1 MLRRIRPPPVLVWLL
16 ALPACT
22 SGPMDAI
29 RGDRWAEAQLDA
41 ATEADPVASKL
52 VTYFRLL
59 APTGGASAAEIAA
72 FMDDNPNWPERA
84 KLEQRR
90 QEALAREPVEAAA
103 LAQCERTEP
112 TLAATRLRCAE
123 ALTAAARPDD
133 AARLLRLAWVN
144 AITDPAEE
152 TAFLHRFGSI
162 IRPREQ
168 SERFNALIAKH
179 PDAAARQVA
188 RLEPSERMVAKAR
201 LAFRRDEAGAAQTL
215 AALPARARDAPG
227 LLRDEAG
234 WLRRQNRLAEARNLW
249 LARGGEIAASAPAE
263 NLEGIWTERNALSRQ
278 LLAAGDAPGAYAIA
292 AGHGPIAPEQM
303 VDAEFLAGFIALRFL
318 ADPAKASPHFQ
329 TLATLSPAAITQAR
343 AHYWL
348 ARAAAAQ
355 GQSPRAEYEAASA
368 WPTTF
373 YGQLAAI
380 ALDARPATLAD
391 RIRALRDADWTADQA
406 LDFAGIEAIRAA
418 SLLTAWG
425 EPRRAHAF
433 LLGVDAQAG
442 APRERALAAHL
453 ASGLGMPDMAVA
465 IARRMGRD
473 GLMLAEAGW
482 PMPVD
487 PPAGGPDRAVVL
499 ALIRQESGFDREAVS
514 PSGARGLMQLMP
526 QTAMA
531 VAAGLGIPLSP
542 AALTEDTALNMRL
555 GTAYLQTML
564 GAFTNTLPLALAAY
578 NAGPTRVRQWL
589 AENGDPRNAGRD
601 MVDWI
606 ELIPF
611 GETRNYVQRVLENAV
626 VYEARLGETSPV
638 LLASWSQ

>member
-1 MLRRIRPPPVLVWLL
+1 M
-16 ALPACT
+16 
-22 SGPMDAI
+22 GAI

-41 ATEADPVASKL
+41 GMEADPVASKL

-59 APTGGASAAEIAA
+59 APTGGSAAEIAA
-72 FMDDNPNWPERA
+72 FMDDNPTWPGHA
-84 KLEQRR
+84 QLEQRR
-90 QEALAREPVEAAA
+90 QEALAREPGQAAA

-112 TLAATRLRCAE
+112 VQAAARLRCAE
-123 ALTAAARPDD
+123 AFTAAGRPDD
-133 AARLLRLAWVN
+133 AARLIRLAWID
-144 AITDPAEE
+144 AIPDPAEE
-152 TAFLHRFGSI
+152 TAFLHRFGGMI
-162 IRPREQ
+162 GPREQ
-168 SERFNALIAKH
+168 SDRFNALIAKH

-188 RLEPSERMVAKAR
+188 RLEPSERIVAKAR
-201 LAFRRDEAGAAQTL
+201 LAFRRDEAGAAQML
-215 AALPARARDAPG
+215 AALPARAREAPG

-263 NLEGIWTERNALSRQ
+263 TLEGIWTERNALSRQ
-278 LLAAGDAPGAYAIA
+278 LLAAGDAPGAYAVA

-318 ADPAKASPHFQ
+318 TDPAKAAPHFQ
-329 TLATLSPAAITQAR
+329 SLAALSQAAITQAR

-348 ARAAAAQ
+348 ARAAAAE

-380 ALDARPATLAD
+380 ALDARPAALAD

-406 LDFAGIEAIRAA
+406 LDFAGIEVVRAA

-433 LLGVDAQAG
+433 LLGADAQAG
-442 APRERALAAHL
+442 APRERALTAHL
-453 ASGLGMPDMAVA
+453 ASGFGMPDMAVA

-473 GLMLAEAGW
+473 GLTLAEAGW

-526 QTAMA
+526 QTAVG
-531 VAAGLGIPLSP
+531 VAAGLGVPLSL

-564 GAFTNTLPLALAAY
+564 GTFTNALPLALAAY

-589 AENGDPRNAGRD
+589 AENGDPREAGRD

-638 LLASWSQ
+638 FLASWSQ